1 MGVTFENRVAFTFTH
16 LTDDVTNYFQSLED
30 QRLPA
35 AHCEWDVPVYEVNI
49 QADHNTVE
57 INSGGYGVF
66 DLAQLDL
73 PDYISDNLK
82 YVTSLVRSRQSDDL
96 DYIRQCDGGY
106 IKDVD
111 WCPDNQP
118 DEIYYN
124 LRSKERQLERMDEVI
139 ETALRYAFK
148 QLQKDVHI
156 DLYKCYDE
164 LANDIDLVA
173 KVDTDDLIQ
182 YFGDYVTDSIDI
194 AYQECIE
201 RGY

>member
-30 QRLPA
+30 RRLPA
-35 AHCEWDVPVYEVNI
+35 AHCEWDVPVYGVNF
-49 QADHNTVE
+49 QEDYNTVE
-57 INSGGYGVF
+57 IDSGGYGVF

-96 DYIRQCDGGY
+96 DYIRQCDGGN
-106 IKDVD
+106 INDVD

-118 DEIYYN
+118 SEIYYS
-124 LRSKERQLERMDEVI
+124 LRRRQRVLD
-139 ETALRYAFK
+139 ALPDVTEKRIK
-148 QLQKDVHI
+148 QLFTILRNDAHI
-156 DLYKCYDE
+156 DLHKCYDH
-164 LANDIDLVA
+164 LIDNIEDFVI
-173 KVDTDDLIQ
+173 VDTDKLEE
-182 YFGDYVTDSIDI
+182 YFEEYATESIED

>member
-1 MGVTFENRVAFTFTH
+1 MGVSFENRVAFTFTH

-30 QRLPA
+30 RRLPA
-35 AHCEWDVPVYEVNI
+35 AHCEWDVPVYGVNF
-49 QADHNTVE
+49 QEDYNTVE
-57 INSGGYGVF
+57 IDSGGYGVF

-118 DEIYYN
+118 DEIYYH
-124 LRSKERQLERMDEVI
+124 LRHREQVLDELEDFIIKRIKKVLTVVRDD
-139 ETALRYAFK
+139 A
-148 QLQKDVHI
+148 HI
-156 DLYKCYDE
+156 DLQKGYDNLINYLE
-164 LANDIDLVA
+164 DYVQI
-173 KVDTDDLIQ
+173 DTDKLQED
-182 YFGDYVTDSIDI
+182 FGDHVTDSIDI

>member
-1 MGVTFENRVAFTFTH
+1 
-16 LTDDVTNYFQSLED
+16 
-30 QRLPA
+30 
-35 AHCEWDVPVYEVNI
+35 
-49 QADHNTVE
+49 
-57 INSGGYGVF
+57 
-66 DLAQLDL
+66 
-73 PDYISDNLK
+73 
-82 YVTSLVRSRQSDDL
+82 
-96 DYIRQCDGGY
+96 
-106 IKDVD
+106 
-111 WCPDNQP
+111 
-118 DEIYYN
+118 
-124 LRSKERQLERMDEVI
+124 MDEVI

-156 DLYKCYDE
+156 DLYKCYDD